1 MGENLSPVSDR
12 RQRRRRQSRRSNLVE
27 VTLRGVSSVM
37 GAIGTDFVKS
47 TFNLIKV
54 AAARDDGERHDDD
67 AVSFFFSVRSIN

>member
-1 MGENLSPVSDR
+1 
-12 RQRRRRQSRRSNLVE
+12 VE

-54 AAARDDGERHDDD
+54 AATRDDGEHHNGD
-67 AVSFFFSVRSIN
+67 ALFSFFFCTIYKLIMYDNTKLTYH

>member
-12 RQRRRRQSRRSNLVE
+12 RQRRRQSRRSNLVE
-27 VTLRGVSSVM
+27 VTLRRGVSGVM

-54 AAARDDGERHDDD
+54 AAARDDSECRDG
-67 AVSFFFSVRSIN
+67 